1 MQIISI
7 GIVDD
12 HKLFSKSLS
21 LLLNS
26 FADFKVIL
34 EASNGVDLQEK
45 IVSGQALPAILLV
58 DVAMPVMDGIETTKW
73 LSKNHP
79 AIKLV
84 ALSVSNE
91 ERTIINML
99 RAGCCCYLFK
109 DTNPDELEIALRQIY
124 ETGYYNS
131 EAERLSF
138 KKLITPI
145 VIKSNTTMLTE
156 KEMEFLQLA
165 CSDLPYK
172 EIAIRMGISER
183 TTDGYRKILFTKLSV
198 QSRTGMAMEAIR
210 QGLVKFNQLSG

>member
-26 FADFKVIL
+26 FADFKVTL

-45 IVSGQALPAILLV
+45 ISSGEALPDILLV
-58 DVAMPVMDGIETTKW
+58 DVAMPVMDGIQTTKW

-79 AIKLV
+79 TIKLV

-109 DTNPDELEIALRQIY
+109 DTNPDELEIALRQVY

-138 KKLITPI
+138 KKLITPL
-145 VIKSNTTMLTE
+145 VVKGNTITLTE
-156 KEMEFLQLA
+156 KEMEFLQFA
-165 CSDLPYK
+165 CSDMPYK

-183 TTDGYRKILFTKLSV
+183 TTDGYRQILFTKFRV
-198 QSRTGMAMEAIR
+198 QSRTGMAIEAIR
-210 QGLVKFNQLSG
+210 QGLVKFS